1 MTTKTE
7 QNNGIAIFNT
17 GNEGSI
23 IGPILFIM
31 YINDIVEK
39 LISPTRLF
47 ADDTSFSYS
56 NRDELQIK
64 TVIDHDLEE
73 LDEWPKKW
81 LMTFNSDKT
90 EIMLFSNTDIPEF
103 NFTFNEKTIPITNS
117 HKHLGVTFSSDA
129 KWNIYVENIL
139 LSIYKHLNVL
149 RKLKYKLSRKN
160 LEKLY
165 LVYIRP
171 IFEYACE
178 VWDNC
183 GVGNSNKLDHLQLE
197 AARIVTGLPIFASSI
212 LIYKELGW
220 ESLAER
226 RKRRKLQMFYNIQNN
241 NAPMN
246 LCDLIPP
253 SIQSTTVYPLRNGS
267 DSIMPFCRLSNT
279 YDSFIPSTT
288 RQWNSLDPSFRN
300 VDSIAKYKAE
310 LRKRKDISQVPKHYE
325 IGPRKLKGTTI

>member
-1 MTTKTE
+1 MSNPSTLPLSSWRT
-7 QNNGIAIFNT
+7 
-17 GNEGSI
+17 
-23 IGPILFIM
+23 
-31 YINDIVEK
+31 YCY
-39 LISPTRLF
+39 
-47 ADDTSFSYS
+47 TSD
-56 NRDELQIK
+56 N
-64 TVIDHDLEE
+64 VC
-73 LDEWPKKW
+73 
-81 LMTFNSDKT
+81 
-90 EIMLFSNTDIPEF
+90 
-103 NFTFNEKTIPITNS
+103 
-117 HKHLGVTFSSDA
+117 
-129 KWNIYVENIL
+129 
-139 LSIYKHLNVL
+139 LSIQHCYTSDNVCL
-149 RKLKYKLSRKN
+149 TFQHCHYPPRRQN

-241 NAPMN
+241 NAPMY

-267 DSIMPFCRLSNT
+267 DIIMPFCRLSNT
-279 YDSFIPSTT
+279 YDSFIPSTI
-288 RQWNSLDPSFRN
+288 RH
-300 VDSIAKYKAE
+300 V
-310 LRKRKDISQVPKHYE
+310 
-325 IGPRKLKGTTI
+325 